1 MSKAR
6 RMAAQ
11 ILQASQERDMTTTAC
26 GDIGGT
32 ACGRGRTLLRLA
44 AAVCT
49 SAAVPAGAH
58 VKWFAPY
65 IVGAPPQ
72 QLNATLANPW
82 FWMGISL
89 VLVFFLATRTV
100 ERTPFGQAVLA
111 GMDKV
116 MNPLWLR
123 LDDFV
128 RVVIAAFF
136 VAIFAVGG
144 VYLTPDLKTPN
155 EWVSWM
161 QLLIAACVFSRR
173 TMPLAAAGI
182 VLLWVLALTEYDLF
196 HLLDYLALG
205 ASVAAYLVL
214 ESSNRPDWRRFRF
227 AVLRWGVAI
236 ALMWSS
242 LEKFAYP
249 EWFYPLVEEKP
260 FLTFG
265 MPRDV
270 FIPMAGVAEFTMG
283 FGLLWTALVRRLSA
297 ISLFV
302 IFNAAVYPF
311 GRTDLVGHALIMAII
326 VAIAADPTPQI
337 RVALRRSAWN
347 IPAALGA
354 ALVVFASGYWGLH
367 FMLYGPGGAVGPA
380 TAEIATHTYNAEYP
394 HGPRTVGGSSSATP
408 SGAAMAHGP
417 GHATAT
423 AGSPASASAQG
434 AYEASMARMH
444 GPMAE
449 GIKHPDPDTAFVL
462 GMIPHHQGAV
472 DMAQIQLRF
481 GKDPANRTLAEGII
495 AEQAHEIQTMK
506 AWLSA
511 KGIQAPR

>member
-1 MSKAR
+1 MTRTTCSHAGAKAR
-6 RMAAQ
+6 ERERGQ
-11 ILQASQERDMTTTAC
+11 PWLQW
-26 GDIGGT
+26 
-32 ACGRGRTLLRLA
+32 A
-44 AAVCT
+44 AAG
-49 SAAVPAGAH
+49 SAATAASAEAH

-72 QLNATLANPW
+72 QMSATLANPW
-82 FWMGISL
+82 FWLGISL
-89 VLVFFLATRTV
+89 VLAFFLATRSV
-100 ERTPFGQAVLA
+100 ERTPFGQAILA
-111 GMDKV
+111 GMDRV
-116 MNPLWLR
+116 MNPLWVR

-161 QLLIAACVFSRR
+161 QLLIAAFVFSRR

-205 ASVAAYLVL
+205 ASVAGYLVL
-214 ESSNRPDWRRFRF
+214 ESSNRPAWRKYRF

-249 EWFYPLVEEKP
+249 AWFYPLVEEKP

-297 ISLFV
+297 ISLFL

-326 VAIAADPTPQI
+326 VAIAADPTPQV
-337 RVALRRSAWN
+337 RVALRRSVWN

-367 FMLYGPGGAVGPA
+367 LALYGPDGAAGPA
-380 TAEIATHTYNAEYP
+380 TAEMATHTYNAEHP
-394 HGPRTVGGSSSATP
+394 HGPRTVGNSATP
-408 SGAAMAHGP
+408 PGGTMGRGP
-417 GHATAT
+417 GHETTSAVSLTIAP
-423 AGSPASASAQG
+423 GASAQG

-449 GIKHPDPDTAFVL
+449 GIRHSDPDTAFVL
-462 GMIPHHQGAV
+462 GMIPHHQGAI
-472 DMAQIQLRF
+472 DMAQVQLRF
-481 GKDPANRTLAEGII
+481 GKDPANRKLAEEII
-495 AEQAHEIQTMK
+495 AEQMHEIQAMK
-506 AWLSA
+506 AWLASR
-511 KGIQAPR
+511 GIRPPG

>member
-1 MSKAR
+1 MKSFQKKVDMKKIALDELDRPVIAQR
-6 RMAAQ
+6 RM
-11 ILQASQERDMTTTAC
+11 
-26 GDIGGT
+26 
-32 ACGRGRTLLRLA
+32 LLRIA
-44 AAVCT
+44 AFGCSGVAL
-49 SAAVPAGAH
+49 SAQAH

-72 QLNATLANPW
+72 PLTATLTNQW
-82 FWMGISL
+82 FWIGIAL
-89 VLVFFLATRTV
+89 VLMFFLATRAIEKMSV
-100 ERTPFGQAVLA
+100 GQSILA
-111 GMDKV
+111 GMDRIT
-116 MNPLWLR
+116 NPLWLR

-128 RVVIAAFF
+128 RAVIAVFF

-161 QLLIAACVFSRR
+161 QLLIAAFVFSRR

-182 VLLWVLALTEYDLF
+182 IMLWVLALTEYDLF

-205 ASVAAYLVL
+205 VSVAGYLVL
-214 ESSNRPDWRRFRF
+214 ESSNKPGWRKYRFE
-227 AVLRWGVAI
+227 VLRWGVAI

-249 EWFYPLVEEKP
+249 DWFFPLVEEKP

-297 ISLFV
+297 ITLFL

-311 GRTDLVGHALIMAII
+311 GRIDMVGHALIMAII
-326 VAIAADPTPQI
+326 VAIAADPTPQTRFAI
-337 RVALRRSAWN
+337 RRPVWS
-347 IPAALGA
+347 IPAALSA
-354 ALVVFASGYWGLH
+354 ALLVFAGGYWGLH
-367 FMLYGPGGAVGPA
+367 LALYGPGGVPGPA
-380 TAEIATHTYNAEYP
+380 HSEIATHTYSAEHP
-394 HGPRTVGGSSSATP
+394 HGPQAVTP
-408 SGAAMAHGP
+408 PAMPDDHRHGAA
-417 GHATAT
+417 
-423 AGSPASASAQG
+423 SPAASLAGISARA

-444 GPMAE
+444 GPMQK
-449 GIKHPDPDTAFVL
+449 GIEHPDPDVAFVL

-472 DMAQIQLRF
+472 EMAQIQLQY
-481 GKDPANRTLAEGII
+481 GKDPVNRKLAEEII
-495 AEQAHEIQTMK
+495 TTQRHEIQEMR
-506 AWLSA
+506 AWLA
-511 KGIQAPR
+511 ARGERPTN